1 MLDSWFPKEYVL
13 NMHGTYRNLCLVPWY
28 SVWHTPEVLGVLVQA
43 LGALSDHLEQVR
55 PKNQSFQ
62 MFPCGIL
69 GDNVFVDTDL
79 FLRQG
84 PL

>member
-1 MLDSWFPKEYVL
+1 MS
-13 NMHGTYRNLCLVPWY
+13 GTL
-28 SVWHTPEVLGVLVQA
+28 EALGVLVQA
-43 LGALSDHLEQVR
+43 LGALSDHLDQVR

-62 MFPCGIL
+62 MFSCGIL
-69 GDNVFVDTDL
+69 GDNVFVDTGL

>member
-1 MLDSWFPKEYVL
+1 MS
-13 NMHGTYRNLCLVPWY
+13 GTL
-28 SVWHTPEVLGVLVQA
+28 EALGVLVQA
-43 LGALSDHLEQVR
+43 LGALSDHLDQVR

-69 GDNVFVDTDL
+69 GDNVFVDTGL